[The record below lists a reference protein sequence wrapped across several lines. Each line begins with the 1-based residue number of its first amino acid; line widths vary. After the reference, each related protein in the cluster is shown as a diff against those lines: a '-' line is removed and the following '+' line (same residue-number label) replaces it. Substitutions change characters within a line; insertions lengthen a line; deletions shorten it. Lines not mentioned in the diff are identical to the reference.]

1 MKKTIFP
8 LAMMLIGISLSASA
22 ASTEQSCNSANTV
35 CTHPTVSIVSA
46 TGIFDLTKL
55 NGTIVEQTVTFANGK
70 TATVY
75 YKIEDGSV
83 SVFSETDLSH
93 YTLDD
98 LLNVKES
105 KERKVSA
112 AKGKCYGTY
121 TLKEARRIAAK
132 WLGL

>member
-1 MKKTIFP
+1 MKKTIFS
-8 LAMMLIGISLSASA
+8 LAMMLIGVSLSASA
-22 ASTEQSCNSANTV
+22 ASTELSYTSANNV
-35 CTHPTVSIVSA
+35 CTSPTVSIVSA
-46 TGIFDLTKL
+46 SSCFDLTKL

-75 YKIEDGSV
+75 YKIEEGSV
-83 SVFSETDLSH
+83 SVYSETDLSH

-112 AKGKCYGTY
+112 TKGKCYGTY
-121 TLKEARRIAAK
+121 TVKEARRIITK
-132 WLGL
+132 WLGA